1 MDQMSYI
8 EGFSDPTMSTLF
20 DTMLTISLRK
30 PQKSSSGSKSG
41 SRSGSTSGSTSGSC
55 ASSAGSSQP
64 PLSLLPKTTGDEA
77 TSFLKTVIEQQKQSV
92 DSLMTT
98 AKRVNPL
105 AKKAHQME
113 AAYDAAFESESPAVQ
128 PMLGSTL
135 QGFILLF
142 FALTYVALTIVTCMT
157 VNMLTESGTKTA
169 GTFVAFLVLG
179 FVLLSLIIQLG

>member
-1 MDQMSYI
+1 MSYI
-8 EGFSDPTMSTLF
+8 EGFSDPTMSTIF
-20 DTMLTISLRK
+20 DNMLTITL
-30 PQKSSSGSKSG
+30 QKQKHSRSSGKGSGSSSSSCPPKSVSKG
-41 SRSGSTSGSTSGSC
+41 
-55 ASSAGSSQP
+55 QP
-64 PLSLLPKTTGDEA
+64 PLTSSGLAATQSQP

-113 AAYDAAFESESPAVQ
+113 AAYDAAFESETPASQ

-142 FALTYVALTIVTCMT
+142 FALTYIALTIVTCMT

-169 GTFVAFLVLG
+169 GTFVAFLVFG
-179 FVLLSLIIQLG
+179 IVLLSLLIQLG